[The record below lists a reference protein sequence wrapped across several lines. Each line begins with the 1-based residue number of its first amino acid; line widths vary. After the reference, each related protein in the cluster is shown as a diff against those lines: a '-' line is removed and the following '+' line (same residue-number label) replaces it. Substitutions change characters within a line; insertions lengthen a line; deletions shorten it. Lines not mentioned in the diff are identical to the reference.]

1 MLHFRTALVLTS
13 RTLIEQARQTAEHF
27 NNNNHLSRGD
37 IHRGDVN
44 TSYTIEDR
52 HKLQLTLECGL
63 QDKRGALHSPV
74 GSPGSL
80 TLKRSQ
86 HLNRSLAFP

>member
-1 MLHFRTALVLTS
+1 MWIHGYQSIDQLSHTQAPDRLLQTRDS
-13 RTLIEQARQTAEHF
+13 RNGSGHQTRLKDQTCTVSSLKSDQE
-27 NNNNHLSRGD
+27 
-37 IHRGDVN
+37 
-44 TSYTIEDR
+44 T
-52 HKLQLTLECGL
+52 HKCGL